1 MLSFSRNHERAVDRL
16 QEGNTGIM
24 SNRILLFLVIAS
36 CCAGLKIAALAGG
49 PYLAMILVL
58 AATGAAIHTG
68 WLFIGQEIELHSRRR
83 EVFERLLAQPAE
95 AEAGVSR
102 ASFPVTGKRLRLVAD
117 VPAENRKTVWQPRV
131 SIIVPAKNEE
141 AVIAK
146 TVRQIFKMEYPDFEM
161 IVLDDASD
169 DETPAVL
176 KKLELEFSRL
186 RVLRLEK
193 GHPAGKSY
201 VLNEALKHCTG
212 EVVAV
217 FDADA
222 FMQPNFLAD
231 MVAQLE
237 PADVAAVQAQKRIS
251 NAQHSLLTQWQDF
264 EYAFDTSLQSG
275 RNAVGGVS
283 ELRGNGQL
291 VKVAALK
298 AVGGWNNESIT
309 DDLDLTMRL
318 LIKGWRV
325 EFTSR
330 AVVWEEGITNV
341 RGLIRQRVRWAE
353 GSTRRFLDYLIPLL
367 RSDVLTWS
375 QRMDLIGFM
384 IEFVWPFLTAF
395 AILNEMGNVVI
406 GEETCIR
413 LMIASWMT
421 GGLGVAG
428 YIFWSLRTH
437 RPPMS
442 VSLAMKNAASTSA
455 YFFALWCNC
464 IMFGLFKIL
473 TQKRTSSWALTEHR
487 GHPHA

>member
-1 MLSFSRNHERAVDRL
+1 
-16 QEGNTGIM
+16 
-24 SNRILLFLVIAS
+24 LVIAS
-36 CCAGLKIAALAGG
+36 CCVILKVAAICGG
-49 PYLAMILVL
+49 IYLPMILVL
-58 AATGAAIHTG
+58 AASGAAIHTG
-68 WLFIGQEIELHSRRR
+68 WLFLAQEIELHSRRR
-83 EVFERLLAQPAE
+83 EVFERLLSNPVG
-95 AEAGVSR
+95 AEAGAGVRR
-102 ASFPVTGKRLRLVAD
+102 ANFPVAGKRLRLVAD
-117 VPAENRKTVWQPRV
+117 LPAGGERASWQPRV
-131 SIIVPAKNEE
+131 SIIIPAKNEE
-141 AVIAK
+141 SVIGK
-146 TVRQIFKMEYPDFEM
+146 TVRQTFKLDYPEYEV
-161 IVLDDASD
+161 IVIDDASD
-169 DETPAVL
+169 DDTANVL
-176 KKLELEFSRL
+176 KQLQLEFGRL
-186 RVLRLEK
+186 QILRLEK

-222 FMQPNFLAD
+222 FVQPSFLTD

-275 RNAVGGVS
+275 RNTVGGVA

-318 LIKGWRV
+318 LTKGWRV

-341 RGLIRQRVRWAE
+341 RGLVRQRVRWAE
-353 GSTRRFLDYLIPLL
+353 GSTRRFLDYMVPLF
-367 RSDVLTWS
+367 RAGVLSKS

-384 IEFVWPFLTAF
+384 IEFIWPFLTAF
-395 AILNEMGNVVI
+395 AMLNEIGNAVS
-406 GEETCIR
+406 GEQTCLR
-413 LMIASWMT
+413 LLIASMMT
-421 GGLGVAG
+421 GGLGVTA

-442 VSLAMKNAASTSA
+442 VWQAAKNACSTST
-455 YFFALWCNC
+455 YFFALWCPC
-464 IMFGLFKIL
+464 ILMGLFKIL
-473 TQKRTSSWALTEHR
+473 TQKRASAWALTEHR
-487 GHPHA
+487 GHPSA